1 MKKRT
6 NITAFNFFK
15 VRRIAAAFGLFVFMI
30 LSLASYDAN
39 SQSRKELEQRK
50 QKLQREIDDTN
61 KQLTETAKNKKLTAA
76 QVDALRKKIRLRQE
90 LINTINN
97 EMESL
102 NREINTTSG
111 EIKTLEG
118 RMTQLKSEY
127 ANMVRFAQRNKSS
140 YQRMMFVFASE
151 DFNQAYKRLRYLQ
164 QYSEHRRHQAGLIDS
179 TKLQLDVK
187 RQQLEV
193 QRSQKAVLKESEQ
206 KQKNILEQDKREQ
219 DRNLANLQDREKK
232 LKKQLADKQ
241 RAKRKLDNAI
251 DALVRK
257 EIDAAKKKATAE
269 GKKNVTSS
277 NVFTLTPEAAKLS
290 SGFATNKGK
299 LPWPVEKGR
308 ISGRFGDHPHP
319 ELKGIMIKNNGVD
332 IRTSPGSSA
341 RAIFDGE
348 VSGVI
353 NIPGSQSAVI
363 VRHGEYLT
371 VYSNLQSVFV
381 KKGDKVKT
389 MQSIGKVF
397 TDPDENTAEVHL
409 EVWKGTTKLDPA
421 LWLVNM

>member
-1 MKKRT
+1 MKTKATIR
-6 NITAFNFFK
+6 NSGFLQRRRVAF
-15 VRRIAAAFGLFVFMI
+15 VFGFLLFMI
-30 LSLASYDAN
+30 LSLFSADGF

-50 QKLQREIDDTN
+50 QKLQREIDETN
-61 KQLTETAKNKKLTAA
+61 KQLKETAKNKKLTAA
-76 QVDALRKKIRLRQE
+76 QVDALKKKIRLRQE

-118 RMTQLKSEY
+118 RMNQLKSEY

-164 QYSEHRRHQAGLIDS
+164 QYSEHRRHQAVLIDS
-179 TKLQLDVK
+179 TRSQLDVK
-187 RQQLEV
+187 KQQLEV
-193 QRSQKAVLKESEQ
+193 QRNQKAVLREAEQ
-206 KQKNILEQDKREQ
+206 KQKSILEQDKKEQ

-251 DALVRK
+251 DNLVRK
-257 EIDAAKKKATAE
+257 EIESAKKKATAA
-269 GKKNVTSS
+269 GKKNVTSA

-290 SGFATNKGK
+290 SNFAGNKGK

-308 ISGRFGDHPHP
+308 ISSRFGDHPHP
-319 ELKGIMIKNNGVD
+319 ELKGIMVKNNGVD
-332 IRTSPGSSA
+332 IRTSPGSTA
-341 RAIFDGE
+341 RAVFDGE

-363 VRHGEYLT
+363 IRHGEYLT

-389 MQSIGKVF
+389 LQSIGKVF
-397 TDPDENTAEVHL
+397 TDPDENVAEVHL

-421 LWLVNM
+421 LWLVKR